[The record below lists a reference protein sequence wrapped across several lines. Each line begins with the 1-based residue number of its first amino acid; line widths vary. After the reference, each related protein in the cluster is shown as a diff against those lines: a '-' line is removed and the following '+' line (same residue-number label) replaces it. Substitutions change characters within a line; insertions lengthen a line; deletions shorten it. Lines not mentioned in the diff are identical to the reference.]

1 MSALGSSIVFYER
14 PLMGVAREELRGSR
28 AGAVLCRRYL
38 QRLFPFLRRHHRH
51 RHAERRQDADDRPLH
66 LTKRE
71 DAGDALT
78 GHRVHIF
85 DKRLSDFV
93 VTEPRG
99 ETMRIEVA
107 PGLAAAHQLVNRHVE
122 QTATFDSSR
131 IDQVDCPAQPRVN
144 WGARRRSFAGSRR
157 GSPRSVQQQ
166 QSSGS

>member
-1 MSALGSSIVFYER
+1 
-14 PLMGVAREELRGSR
+14 MGVAREELRGSR

-85 DKRLSDFV
+85 DK
-93 VTEPRG
+93 PK
-99 ETMRIEVA
+99 
-107 PGLAAAHQLVNRHVE
+107 
-122 QTATFDSSR
+122 
-131 IDQVDCPAQPRVN
+131 
-144 WGARRRSFAGSRR
+144 
-157 GSPRSVQQQ
+157 
-166 QSSGS
+166 SGSWVIATMGRIGAFDGDEHNSFDAFTSPGG